1 MINIERFMDK
11 VSSMEGRQNQTLVMP
26 IEEARA
32 LRDEIAKLALEKLNG
47 LSIPVQTKEQVMQ
60 VEMKGGKW

>member
-1 MINIERFMDK
+1 MINIERFIDK

-32 LRDEIAKLALEKLNG
+32 LRDEIAKLALEKLDG

>member
-1 MINIERFMDK
+1 MINIGRFIDK

-32 LRDEIAKLALEKLNG
+32 LRDEIAKLALEKLDNI
-47 LSIPVQTKEQVMQ
+47 SKPSMSKEQVVQ

>member
-1 MINIERFMDK
+1 MINIERFIDK
-11 VSSMEGRQNQTLVMP
+11 VSSMEGRQNQAVVLS

-32 LRDEIAKLALEKLNG
+32 LRDEIAKLALEKLDN
-47 LSIPVQTKEQVMQ
+47 INKPTQRVEQTVQ